1 MHAFVSK
8 RSEAEE
14 IMKVRSR
21 LFRRPQEEEE
31 GRSATSIGTTGRC
44 AESRRSIR
52 LGLSR
57 ARREAAIN
65 ETRRG
70 QESKQE
76 PGWDRPARPL
86 PLRLTQRAAEDAEEE
101 EEARDKQM
109 KMLRRRRRR
118 LSARASALRNETFLP
133 PPAWPPTP
141 HR

>member
-21 LFRRPQEEEE
+21 LFRRPQEEEEEE

-76 PGWDRPARPL
+76 QQSRDGTGRPDRCPC
-86 PLRLTQRAAEDAEEE
+86 D
-101 EEARDKQM
+101 
-109 KMLRRRRRR
+109 
-118 LSARASALRNETFLP
+118 
-133 PPAWPPTP
+133 
-141 HR
+141 